1 MQTEFLK
8 ELGLSDEQIAAVIAE
23 NGKDVDDVRGRE
35 TETRAELERLRA
47 ELSERDTEIVTLRKG
62 QTDADELRGRIAELE
77 DADAKRRAADEA
89 RRFDERFSAAS
100 GGAKFVNDFTRAGI
114 MEKFRNAVGAAENA
128 ELSDAEVFAAV
139 TDGCDNL
146 FEPDG
151 GVPSVVSG
159 SGYGFGDAPSDR
171 DIREI
176 MGLAVE

>member
-1 MQTEFLK
+1 MPN
-8 ELGLSDEQIAAVIAE
+8 A
-23 NGKDVDDVRGRE
+23 GR
-35 TETRAELERLRA
+35 
-47 ELSERDTEIVTLRKG
+47 
-62 QTDADELRGRIAELE
+62 QM
-77 DADAKRRAADEA
+77 

-176 MGLAVE
+176 MGLAAE

>member
-23 NGKDVDDVRGRE
+23 NGRDVDGVRGRE

-77 DADAKRRAADEA
+77 DAAAKRRAADEA

-176 MGLAVE
+176 MGLAAE

>member
-23 NGKDVDDVRGRE
+23 NGKDVDGVRGRE

-77 DADAKRRAADEA
+77 DADAKRRAVDEA

-176 MGLAVE
+176 MGLAAE

>member
-23 NGKDVDDVRGRE
+23 NGKDVDGVRGRE

-89 RRFDERFSAAS
+89 
-100 GGAKFVNDFTRAGI
+100 I
-114 MEKFRNAVGAAENA
+114 
-128 ELSDAEVFAAV
+128 
-139 TDGCDNL
+139 
-146 FEPDG
+146 
-151 GVPSVVSG
+151 
-159 SGYGFGDAPSDR
+159 
-171 DIREI
+171 
-176 MGLAVE
+176 